1 LASATAPKMRA
12 LIVEDDERLR
22 QIVRRTLTRMN
33 LACDEAGSIAEADEL
48 IELHPYDV
56 LVLDRRLPD
65 GDGVQLCRAARERG
79 FANAILMLTA
89 LDDARSTIEGFGE
102 GADDYVGKP
111 FDVDVLAARVKALL
125 RRNERR
131 PQEVLANGA
140 LRLDPWKRLV
150 RVVRASGAPSGG
162 ALEAHTTPGAAL
174 TLTAREFR
182 LLEALMRAPD
192 AVVSREELMEQA
204 WSEHEEPMSNTID
217 VLIARLR
224 RKLEAAGEREA
235 IETVRGVGY
244 RMRSR

>member
-1 LASATAPKMRA
+1 MRA

-22 QIVRRTLTRMN
+22 QIVRRTLTRLN
-33 LACDEAGSIAEADEL
+33 LACDEADSLEAADEL
-48 IELHPYDV
+48 LALHPYDV

-79 FANAILMLTA
+79 FANGILMLTA
-89 LDDARSTIEGFGE
+89 LDDARSTIEGLSE

-131 PQEVLANGA
+131 PETVLTAGG
-140 LRLDPWKRLV
+140 LRLDPWKRSVSREGVPL
-150 RVVRASGAPSGG
+150 A
-162 ALEAHTTPGAAL
+162 
-174 TLTAREFR
+174 LTARELR
-182 LLEALMRAPD
+182 LLEALMRAPG

-204 WSEHEEPMSNTID
+204 WGEREEPMSNTID

-224 RKLEAAGEREA
+224 RKLEAAGEGDM
-235 IETVRGVGY
+235 IETVRGLGY
-244 RMRSR
+244 RLRSG